1 MHTERRLFQVPR
13 QLPINCVVAINLMSC
28 NILLTQLTIS
38 LSSPTGLAPP
48 PPAAPW
54 LSNHALTFTRTSPK
68 TGINSK
74 TTFGFLMQVPTQSW
88 SFLPLL
94 VVCVEVT
101 WLTLAW
107 RTRMWGGLSPRGSS
121 WSVPGSK
128 FMVGLVC
135 WVLDWLTDVWWILKW
150 WMAVMWNDEAWFWS
164 RSTFYNTLPVVGR
177 SNSKQPTIIIVAR
190 MM

>member
-1 MHTERRLFQVPR
+1 MRSDNDRQECIPKKACSRPASH
-13 QLPINCVVAINLMSC
+13 QLPIINFVAAISEYHVNYITFSSYTTHHFTF
-28 NILLTQLTIS
+28 LT
-38 LSSPTGLAPP
+38 TGHAPP

-94 VVCVEVT
+94 VVCVELT

-107 RTRMWGGLSPRGSS
+107 RTRMLGGLSPRGSN

-128 FMVGLVC
+128 FMV
-135 WVLDWLTDVWWILKW
+135 
-150 WMAVMWNDEAWFWS
+150 
-164 RSTFYNTLPVVGR
+164 
-177 SNSKQPTIIIVAR
+177 
-190 MM
+190 